1 MIEILVSVVSLHQ
14 LLSFAVS
21 VIDVWISTGV

>member
-1 MIEILVSVVSLHQ
+1 MIEILDSLSLYQ

-21 VIDVWISTGV
+21 VTDMWISTGV

>member
-1 MIEILVSVVSLHQ
+1 MIEILESVSLYQ

-21 VIDVWISTGV
+21 VTDVWISTGV